1 VGENMTE
8 DIKNLIEKI
17 QEEGVKAAEDKAKQI
32 ENEARLYANQIIEKA
47 KKEAEKIISDAKDK
61 VAKMEESGKV
71 SLKQS
76 GRDLLISI
84 RKEIDS
90 MLNKIIKSSIQQSLS
105 PEELSK
111 IIATLIKDYKGKE
124 KENIIVSLKKEDIEK
139 LDKAFLGKLQE
150 EIKKEIVLR
159 PSDDIIGGLIIS
171 YDGGKSHF
179 DFTDKTLAEYIGSY
193 IKPKIGE
200 ILKEAA
206 NS

>member
-1 VGENMTE
+1 MTE